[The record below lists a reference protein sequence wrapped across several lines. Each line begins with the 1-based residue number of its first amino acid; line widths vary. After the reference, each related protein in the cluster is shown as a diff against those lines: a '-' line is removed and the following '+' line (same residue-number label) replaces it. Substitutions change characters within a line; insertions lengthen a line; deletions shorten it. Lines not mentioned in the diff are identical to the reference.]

1 MSQIFRGKI
10 DRQYDAKMVWRLYEF
25 YTELG
30 DLKLNNEDLHCMLI
44 DMQRGISMLTE
55 RERLE
60 LDVTLNADTHK
71 LRDRRLYIAQKLAD
85 RMNGYR

>member
-1 MSQIFRGKI
+1 
-10 DRQYDAKMVWRLYEF
+10 MVWRLYEF

-55 RERLE
+55 RERQE
-60 LDVTLNADTHK
+60 LDATLNG
-71 LRDRRLYIAQKLAD
+71 RDMSSGVRRLRIAKKLAD
-85 RMNGYR
+85 KMNGHI